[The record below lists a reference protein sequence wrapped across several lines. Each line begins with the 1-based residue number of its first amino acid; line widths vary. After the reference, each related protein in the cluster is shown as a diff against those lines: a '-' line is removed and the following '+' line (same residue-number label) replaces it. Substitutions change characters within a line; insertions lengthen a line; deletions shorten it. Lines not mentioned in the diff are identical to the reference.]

1 MTITGVN
8 GVYHGFAMSNSDPI
22 QYYVT
27 HFTEGKVFVF
37 DEDWNYFS
45 NMSSFTSVYYMIP
58 LDNYFYMTGIW
69 KTDEQLNVL
78 IRCNSTA
85 TSYGYPGLYFN

>member
-45 NMSSFTSVYYMIP
+45 NMSSFTSV
-58 LDNYFYMTGIW
+58 
-69 KTDEQLNVL
+69 
-78 IRCNSTA
+78 
-85 TSYGYPGLYFN
+85 